1 MPKNVNILFHPTVI
15 SPGIPTAL
23 CKIGGRDRDIQRQK
37 DKRFISPLPRTPESR
52 WRIEKTLMPVVVLR
66 REDERR

>member
-23 CKIGGRDRDIQRQK
+23 CKIGGRNRDREAYNAKKINASLAL
-37 DKRFISPLPRTPESR
+37 FLEHPSPGGALSR
-52 WRIEKTLMPVVVLR
+52 H
-66 REDERR
+66 